1 VTPLSTIAEHKRI
14 RYFLISFSDLRG
26 VQRAKLVPAASI
38 DRIAAEGAGF
48 AGFATWL
55 DMTPADPD
63 MFAIADP
70 KSLIQLP
77 WQPEVGWL
85 AGDLV
90 MKGKPVEQ
98 APRRVLE
105 RQVQRAKELGLT
117 IRTGVECE
125 FFVLCPDGSAI
136 SDPAD
141 HQSKPC
147 YDQQAL
153 MRRYNL
159 ITEICDGMQQLGWG
173 PYQNDHED
181 ANGQFEMNWGYSD
194 ALTTADRHA
203 FFKYMAKSLAERHEL
218 RATFMPKPFS
228 HLSGNGCHVHVSGW
242 STSSDQNLFA
252 DPSGELG
259 LSKMAYQFMAGVLEH
274 AEALCALTNPT
285 VNSFK
290 RINGA
295 TTASGATWSPNTISY
310 TGNNRTH
317 MIRIPDT
324 DLALGAQGDA
334 GLLRRC
340 RRATLLP
347 PSGFTVELGQIALV
361 GRVLS
366 GERERPKADADDD
379 VSVGDRMPE
388 LNLAVDEAKVER
400 QRANAVLNP
409 ELAREAH
416 EVLGIATLR
425 GQRSIEVENPGSVEL
440 RIHRQT
446 EPSARDERAR
456 ARQPLAA
463 IAGRSPDLALE
474 PRLVD
479 DGGHF
484 DGSVLRRIRCAG
496 RVAPAGTHARQVDDG
511 LDLGTVGI
519 RQNAGIVGEA
529 AGFESLAQPHEDV
542 RHQLGQPIDAE
553 LVDAHLHVFGNLV
566 DPGNVESARRLF
578 IRRHHGLR
586 LRAERWRRVIHA
598 RAACRRGH
606 GVRRNQDQQTASTY
620 HNTTHSERSGTMVR
634 SGNAMPMPGMK

>member
-1 VTPLSTIAEHKRI
+1 VTPLSTIAEHKGI

-63 MFAIADP
+63 MFAFADP

-105 RQVQRAKELGLT
+105 RQIQRAKELGLT

-136 SDPAD
+136 SDASD

-153 MRRYNL
+153 MRRYDL
-159 ITEICDGMQQLGWG
+159 ITEICDGMLQLGWG

-203 FFKYMAKSLAERHEL
+203 FFKYMVKSMAERHEL

-242 STSSDQNLFA
+242 STSSEQNVFA
-252 DPSGELG
+252 DPNGELG
-259 LSKMAYQFMAGVLEH
+259 LSKVAYQFMAGVLDH
-274 AEALCALTNPT
+274 AAALCALTNPS

-310 TGNNRTH
+310 SGNNRTH

-324 DLALGAQGDA
+324 DRFELRLGDGAANPYLLQAAIIAAGLDGVARQKSPGRRLDNNMYTEPLPAEEVRRLPTTLLDAVRALRADTELSRALGEPFVDA
-334 GLLRRC
+334 YVKLKEAEWGEYHSQISPWE
-340 RRATLLP
+340 RRATL
-347 PSGFTVELGQIALV
+347 
-361 GRVLS
+361 
-366 GERERPKADADDD
+366 D
-379 VSVGDRMPE
+379 
-388 LNLAVDEAKVER
+388 
-400 QRANAVLNP
+400 
-409 ELAREAH
+409 
-416 EVLGIATLR
+416 
-425 GQRSIEVENPGSVEL
+425 
-440 RIHRQT
+440 
-446 EPSARDERAR
+446 
-456 ARQPLAA
+456 
-463 IAGRSPDLALE
+463 
-474 PRLVD
+474 
-479 DGGHF
+479 
-484 DGSVLRRIRCAG
+484 C
-496 RVAPAGTHARQVDDG
+496 
-511 LDLGTVGI
+511 
-519 RQNAGIVGEA
+519 
-529 AGFESLAQPHEDV
+529 
-542 RHQLGQPIDAE
+542 
-553 LVDAHLHVFGNLV
+553 
-566 DPGNVESARRLF
+566 
-578 IRRHHGLR
+578 
-586 LRAERWRRVIHA
+586 
-598 RAACRRGH
+598 
-606 GVRRNQDQQTASTY
+606 
-620 HNTTHSERSGTMVR
+620 
-634 SGNAMPMPGMK
+634 